1 MKNGSMD
8 DSNTLIGHKAGDIS
22 DSQTSFG
29 MSSFGINQ
37 REQFGQSLRLAMAYI
52 EETTVPDKTPAMPSD
67 ESKIC
72 ARL

>member
-1 MKNGSMD
+1 MD
-8 DSNTLIGHKAGDIS
+8 DSNTFIGHKAGDKT
-22 DSQTSFG
+22 DSQTRFGMPSFG
-29 MSSFGINQ
+29 NNE